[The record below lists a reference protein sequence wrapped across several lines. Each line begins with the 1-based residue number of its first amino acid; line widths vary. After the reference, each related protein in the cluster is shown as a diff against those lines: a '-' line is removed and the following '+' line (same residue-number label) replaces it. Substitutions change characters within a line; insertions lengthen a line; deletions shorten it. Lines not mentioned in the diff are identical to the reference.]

1 MIKKW
6 KYRAALMSASIAVG
20 FAGIAAAQ
28 TKWDL
33 PTPYLP
39 TDHHVENLEFFAKD
53 VAKASG
59 GQLTITVHNSG
70 TLFKQPEIK
79 RAIQSGQVPIGEFV
93 LSQYQNEWPLF
104 GVDNVPFLASSES
117 DAEKLY
123 RVQKPYLD
131 KYLARQGLMM
141 LYTVP
146 WPAQGIYTKRDL
158 NSGADFKGLKW
169 RSYSPGTHRVG
180 QLLDAQ
186 PVNITAAELAQAMA
200 TGVVD
205 SYMSSATTGVAT
217 KTYEHLTHFYDV
229 RGWIP
234 KNAVVVSKKAFDGLA
249 PDVQKALLDS
259 AAAAEARGWEMARIK
274 SEKDKHTLADNGMQV
289 LEPSEELRND
299 LALVGETILAE
310 WVKDAGDDGKALIDA
325 YRQARNEGN

>member
-1 MIKKW
+1 MINNWKKSVTCL
-6 KYRAALMSASIAVG
+6 AAC
-20 FAGIAAAQ
+20 FAMGAAGAAAAQ
-28 TKWDL
+28 VKWDL

-39 TDHHVENLEFFAKD
+39 TDHHVENLELFAKD
-53 VAKASG
+53 VAQASN

-70 TLFKQPEIK
+70 SLFKQPEIK

-104 GVDNVPFLASSES
+104 GVDNVPFLASSEK
-117 DAEKLY
+117 DAATLY
-123 RVQKPYLD
+123 KVQKPYLD
-131 KYLARQGLMM
+131 KYLDKQGLMI

-146 WPAQGIYTKRDL
+146 WPPQGIYTNRDL

-217 KTYEHLTHFYDV
+217 KTYEHLSHFYDV

-249 PDVQKALLDS
+249 PELQKALLDS
-259 AAAAEARGWEMARIK
+259 AATAETRGWDMARVK
-274 SEKDKHTLADNGMQV
+274 SEQDKQSLADSGMQV
-289 LEPSEELRND
+289 LEPSDQLKSD
-299 LALVGETILAE
+299 LAKVGETMLTE
-310 WVKDAGDDGKALIDA
+310 WVKDAGDDGKALIEA
-325 YRQARNEGN
+325 YHKAQAEGN